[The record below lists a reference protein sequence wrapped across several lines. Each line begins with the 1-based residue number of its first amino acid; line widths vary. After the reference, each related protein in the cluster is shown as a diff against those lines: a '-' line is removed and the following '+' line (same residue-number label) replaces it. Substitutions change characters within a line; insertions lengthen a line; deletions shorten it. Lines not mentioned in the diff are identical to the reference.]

1 MAVRATMSALIAQV
15 RILINDAAG
24 ASQVFDDQTIQDTLD
39 FSRQNVTYMR
49 LRPSPTFT
57 SGTISYLD
65 YYAELGN
72 WEGDL
77 VLKQYLSTTVTPA
90 SSELIVGHWTFATST
105 LPPVYIA
112 SGKTYDVYR
121 AAADLLERWSAK
133 WVLSYGMTVDG
144 QSLQRNQVTTAL
156 QQLARTYRAQQRA
169 HAIKAIRSDIAS
181 KDQDL
186 SLGATGIDYM
196 ASGNGS

>member
-15 RILINDAAG
+15 RVLINDAAG
-24 ASQVFDDQTIQDTLD
+24 GSQVFDDQTIQDVLD
-39 FSRQNVTYMR
+39 LSRQDVTYVR

-57 SGTISYLD
+57 GGTISYLD

-90 SSELIVGHWTFATST
+90 TSELIVGHWTFATST

-112 SGKTYDVYR
+112 TGKTYDVYR
-121 AAADLLERWSAK
+121 AAADLLERMAAR
-133 WVLSYGMTVDG
+133 WVLSYGITVDG
-144 QSLQRNQVTTAL
+144 QNLQRNQVTTAL
-156 QQLARTYRAQQRA
+156 QALARTYRAQQRA
-169 HAIKAIRSDIAS
+169 HTIKAIRSDLAS
-181 KDQDL
+181 KGQEP
-186 SLGATGIDYM
+186 SLGATSIDYM